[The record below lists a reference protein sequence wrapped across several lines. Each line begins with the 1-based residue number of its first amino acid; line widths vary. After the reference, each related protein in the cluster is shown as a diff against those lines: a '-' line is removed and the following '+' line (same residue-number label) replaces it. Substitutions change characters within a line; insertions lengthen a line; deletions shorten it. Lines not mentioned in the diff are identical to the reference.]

1 MCWGGCSALQLRAIC
16 SPHPLRRRPPHAD
29 AKKAR
34 ALGIDTT
41 NCCRGAEINAKTVDE
56 LFEDLDT
63 NGDGVVS
70 AEEFRAMD
78 ANNDGRVDLRDMIE
92 HEADY
97 ISIKKLQKELAFR
110 DEKRTACKAGVMFV
124 IFNIIGYQ
132 IVVDSHV
139 R

>member
-1 MCWGGCSALQLRAIC
+1 M
-16 SPHPLRRRPPHAD
+16 
-29 AKKAR
+29 
-34 ALGIDTT
+34 
-41 NCCRGAEINAKTVDE
+41 DE